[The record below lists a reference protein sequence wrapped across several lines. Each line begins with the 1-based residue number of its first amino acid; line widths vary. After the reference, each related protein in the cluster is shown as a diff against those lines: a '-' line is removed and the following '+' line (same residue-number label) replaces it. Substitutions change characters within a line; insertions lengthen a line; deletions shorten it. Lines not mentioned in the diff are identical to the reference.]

1 MCDLN
6 LQDLDTWLRHSKVSH
21 LDVET
26 VEVDSIETLVDG
38 LRKSWFTVGIN
49 AFGVVK
55 GTSLV
60 ESSVEIVEF
69 DI

>member
-1 MCDLN
+1 M
-6 LQDLDTWLRHSKVSH
+6 
-21 LDVET
+21 
-26 VEVDSIETLVDG
+26 EVDSIETLVDG